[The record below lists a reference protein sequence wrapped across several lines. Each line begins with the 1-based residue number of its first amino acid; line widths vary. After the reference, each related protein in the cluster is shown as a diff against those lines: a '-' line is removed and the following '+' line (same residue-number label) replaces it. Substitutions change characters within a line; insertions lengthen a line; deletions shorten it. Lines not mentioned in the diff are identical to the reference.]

1 MFGGNYGPLLKMWK
15 FSKDHRTGVSH
26 VKTLEVQKLTPCCVQ
41 L

>member
-15 FSKDHRTGVSH
+15 FSKDHSH
-26 VKTLEVQKLTPCCVQ
+26 VKTLEVQKLTPYCVQ